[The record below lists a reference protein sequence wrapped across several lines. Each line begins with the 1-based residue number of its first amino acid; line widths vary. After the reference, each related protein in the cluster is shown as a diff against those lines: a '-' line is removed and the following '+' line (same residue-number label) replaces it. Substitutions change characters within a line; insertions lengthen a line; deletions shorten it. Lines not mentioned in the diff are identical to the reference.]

1 MKKSNTPKNASVFA
15 MFATL
20 MLLIGMFVPAVTYAE
35 TPRDQYQVVL
45 DKYQTNS
52 DRLEDARESYQDS
65 KDEFQDAR
73 DSLNDDRTRD
83 NILALK
89 QATKDHLNRTID
101 YAIKH
106 LEILVMRAQEAED
119 NGYAPFTASENFEEY
134 IDNLEALKDD
144 VESAETREDFQAI
157 VKELRDIWQH
167 VHMESR
173 YFVMGT
179 VNNRVDAFLERSE
192 SIAERIQDEI
202 DRLNAAGEDTTKLER
217 LLDKYNDALDEAIA
231 SHENANELFGEH
243 TGFDDVGQLTNAG
256 EANQF
261 LREANLQ
268 IRETNQALREANSIL
283 REIFAELKQHR
294 PGSVD
299 LRGTGTL
306 TASGNG
312 KVTLSGDMAIEV
324 SAKSGVLTIADYDG
338 DAEIEVTGNGTR
350 TEMNDGTVKYSGFDG
365 TATISGSSITVTI
378 NGDDIELKAEGSGS
392 AVLNGNGTYTATP
405 DGGQTVES
413 NWAPMTGVDEA

>member
-1 MKKSNTPKNASVFA
+1 
-15 MFATL
+15 
-20 MLLIGMFVPAVTYAE
+20 
-35 TPRDQYQVVL
+35 
-45 DKYQTNS
+45 
-52 DRLEDARESYQDS
+52 
-65 KDEFQDAR
+65 
-73 DSLNDDRTRD
+73 
-83 NILALK
+83 
-89 QATKDHLNRTID
+89 
-101 YAIKH
+101 
-106 LEILVMRAQEAED
+106 
-119 NGYAPFTASENFEEY
+119 
-134 IDNLEALKDD
+134 
-144 VESAETREDFQAI
+144 
-157 VKELRDIWQH
+157 
-167 VHMESR
+167 
-173 YFVMGT
+173 MGT

-378 NGDDIELKAEGSGS
+378 NSDDIELKAEGSGS